1 MTLVINILIDILNEG
16 LMYALLAMGM
26 YITYSILDFPDLS
39 VDGTFPLGAVLSGVL
54 IIQGVDP
61 WLCLVISFAAGMAA
75 GVLTGL
81 MHVKL
86 RITPLL
92 CGIIMYTAM
101 LSVNLVILKAGTD
114 GKAVASFFTKNTI
127 FNSGIASLIPKNIGE
142 GGFYIRTVVI
152 ALILVIVCKLLLDLY
167 LKTKHG
173 LLLRATGAN
182 DKYTVMLGR
191 NPGSMKIFGLALGN
205 GFAALAGSV
214 IAQNKG
220 SADQQMGIGMV
231 VLGLASVIIGLSLF
245 RRVKFMKGTTMVILG
260 SLVYKAA
267 YQIVLSLGIPTDF
280 NNLMKALIFLVA
292 LVLGGSE
299 LRKLITSLGK
309 KPEPVKSDSKL
320 ALSNITKVFNRG
332 TVDESKLFDNFTLDV
347 NDGDF
352 ISVVG
357 SNGSGKTTMLNIV
370 CGGIQPDSGAVVFNG
385 ENIVLS
391 KEYERARKIGRVLQ
405 DPKMGTCGSLT
416 ILENLALADNKLH
429 PFGLSPAVNRKR
441 EEHYKKL
448 LESCGMGL
456 ENRMGVLA
464 GSLSGGQRQ
473 ALALIIAT
481 MADIDLL
488 ILDEHTA
495 ALDPKTAANVL
506 RLSDK
511 FIEEDG
517 LTALM
522 VTHNMRDAI
531 AHGNRLIMM
540 NAGKIILDVSGEDKR
555 KLTVE
560 DLLDA
565 FAKLSGSE
573 FANDR
578 ALLS

>member
-127 FNSGIASLIPKNIGE
+127 FNSGIASLIPKNVGE

-152 ALILVIVCKLLLDLY
+152 SLILVIVCKLLLDLY

-495 ALDPKTAANVL
+495 ALDPKSSETLMKITEKVV
-506 RLSDK
+506 K
-511 FIEEDG
+511 EKH
-517 LTALM
+517 LTTLM
-522 VTHNMRDAI
+522 VTHNLRFAVEYGSRLVMMHGGSAVMDIDGEAKKNLVVDAI
-531 AHGNRLIMM
+531 LGKFHELSLECGN
-540 NAGKIILDVSGEDKR
+540 
-555 KLTVE
+555 
-560 DLLDA
+560 
-565 FAKLSGSE
+565 
-573 FANDR
+573 
-578 ALLS
+578 

>member
-495 ALDPKTAANVL
+495 ALDPKSSETLMKITEKVV
-506 RLSDK
+506 K
-511 FIEEDG
+511 EKH
-517 LTALM
+517 LTTLM
-522 VTHNMRDAI
+522 VTHNLRFAVEYGSRLVMM
-531 AHGNRLIMM
+531 HGGSAVMDIDGETKKNLVVDDIL
-540 NAGKIILDVSGEDKR
+540 GKFNEISIECG
-555 KLTVE
+555 
-560 DLLDA
+560 
-565 FAKLSGSE
+565 
-573 FANDR
+573 N
-578 ALLS
+578 